1 MKIGGLS
8 SLGMVYRLIFFMIIK
23 ASSNNGSS
31 ESFKNLYITYSSS
44 IYKNQ
49 NHSVKLY
56 VFCFYQTQT

>member
-44 IYKNQ
+44 IYKNEL
-49 NHSVKLY
+49 K
-56 VFCFYQTQT
+56 TII